1 MIVINSKESDG
12 KVIRAYYQV
21 VSNKYF
27 GKKYFYDPSNETE
40 RAEAEIKALKQ
51 MKSIRNSRFRKYM
64 F

>member
-21 VSNKYF
+21 VSKKYS
-27 GKKYFYDPSNETE
+27 GKKYYYNPSNERE
-40 RAEAEIKALKQ
+40 QAEAEIKALKQ
-51 MKSIRNSRFRKYM
+51 MKSIRDSRFRKYM